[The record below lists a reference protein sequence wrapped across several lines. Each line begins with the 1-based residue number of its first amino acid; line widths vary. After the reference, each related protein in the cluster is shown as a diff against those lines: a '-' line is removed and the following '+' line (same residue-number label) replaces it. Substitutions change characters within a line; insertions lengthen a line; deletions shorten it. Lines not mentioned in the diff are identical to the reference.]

1 VPPDEFIPL
10 AERTELINPL
20 TRWTVA
26 AAMRDGLALSRASFP
41 ISVAVNLS
49 ARSVHDADFCKDLL
63 ALVYETA
70 FPVARLTFEITET
83 AIVSDPTRVRA
94 GLDLFREAGIRLAM
108 DDFGV
113 GQSSL
118 TYLKDLPIT
127 EMKIDKSF
135 VMDLDDVR
143 NAAVVRSAIDMGRNL
158 RLQVTAEGVEHES
171 DYFALKAMGCDLGQG
186 YLFSRPL
193 PLEALV
199 EWLRRSGGVPAR
211 RVRRPQVE

>member
-1 VPPDEFIPL
+1 
-10 AERTELINPL
+10 
-20 TRWTVA
+20 
-26 AAMRDGLALSRASFP
+26 
-41 ISVAVNLS
+41 
-49 ARSVHDADFCKDLL
+49 
-63 ALVYETA
+63 VYETT

-83 AIVSDPTRVRA
+83 AIVSDPTRARA
-94 GLDLFREAGIRLAM
+94 GLDLFRAAGIHLAM

-135 VMDLDDVR
+135 VQDLDDVH
-143 NAAVVRSAIDMGRNL
+143 NAAIVRSAIDMGRNL

-171 DYFALKAMGCDLGQG
+171 AYFALKAMGCDVGQG
-186 YLFSRPL
+186 YLFGRPL

-199 EWLRRSGGVPAR
+199 EWLRRSGWAPHGRDRHTAGA
-211 RVRRPQVE
+211 E